1 VLFKLKINKASKED
15 AEEIIEYLNIVGGES
30 DYLLFG
36 ENEFK
41 NMPIE
46 REMEIIEKMNSSTKS
61 VMYVGKINDE
71 IVSIGSLY
79 GIGNRDRVAHR
90 GELAISVKKK
100 YWNKGIASKMM
111 EELISFAKNIAKFEV
126 IQLDVRSDNLNATK
140 LYKKFGFEEI
150 GLYEKY
156 FKIEEEY
163 FHAVMMNLYL

>member
-1 VLFKLKINKASKED
+1 MTYKLKINKATKKD
-15 AEEIIEYLNIVGGES
+15 AKRIIEYLNIIGGES

-46 REMEIIEKMNSSTKS
+46 REMEIIEKMNLSTKS

-71 IVSIGSLY
+71 IVSIGSLD
-79 GIGNRDRVAHR
+79 GIGNRARVAHR

-111 EELISFAKNIAKFEV
+111 EELISFAKDVAKLEV
-126 IQLDVRSDNLNATK
+126 IQLDVRSDNLNAIK

-150 GLYEKY
+150 GFDEKY
-156 FKIEEEY
+156 FKMEEEY

>member
-1 VLFKLKINKASKED
+1 MLFKLKTNKASKED
-15 AEEIIEYLNIVGGES
+15 AEDIIEYLNIIGGES

-36 ENEFK
+36 KNEFK
-41 NMPIE
+41 DISIE
-46 REMEIIEKMNSSTKS
+46 REMKIIEKMNLSAKS

-79 GIGNRDRVAHR
+79 GISNRARVVHR

-111 EELISFAKNIAKFEV
+111 EKLISFAKDVAKLEI
-126 IQLDVRSDNLNATK
+126 IQLDVRSDNLNAIK

-163 FHAVMMNLYL
+163 FDAVMMNLYL